1 MKDQFLRWWKSQTP
15 HDRKLW
21 IAIAACVLIGL
32 FYFCVYHPLVSW
44 QDRNYTKNTRLKSD
58 VKWIST
64 NYQALEKISS
74 AAKKNSAA
82 GGTSIQSA
90 VEKTVK
96 KYLITVTRMQN
107 SGASQVS
114 VSLGDVEFPSLMK
127 WAADLEQNWH
137 IRVSSIDIVGMGQG
151 GVKVNRIV
159 LEKNE
164 N

>member
-1 MKDQFLRWWKSQTP
+1 
-15 HDRKLW
+15 
-21 IAIAACVLIGL
+21 
-32 FYFCVYHPLVSW
+32 
-44 QDRNYTKNTRLKSD
+44 
-58 VKWIST
+58 
-64 NYQALEKISS
+64 
-74 AAKKNSAA
+74 
-82 GGTSIQSA
+82 

-151 GVKVNRIV
+151 VVKVNRIV

>member
-96 KYLITVTRMQN
+96 ISDNCHEDAEL
-107 SGASQVS
+107 G
-114 VSLGDVEFPSLMK
+114 SLAGLRLARRRGVPEPHEVGCGSRAEL
-127 WAADLEQNWH
+127 AYQG
-137 IRVSSIDIVGMGQG
+137 IVH
-151 GVKVNRIV
+151 
-159 LEKNE
+159 
-164 N
+164 

>member
-82 GGTSIQSA
+82 NA
-90 VEKTVK
+90 
-96 KYLITVTRMQN
+96 
-107 SGASQVS
+107 
-114 VSLGDVEFPSLMK
+114 
-127 WAADLEQNWH
+127 
-137 IRVSSIDIVGMGQG
+137 
-151 GVKVNRIV
+151 
-159 LEKNE
+159 
-164 N
+164 